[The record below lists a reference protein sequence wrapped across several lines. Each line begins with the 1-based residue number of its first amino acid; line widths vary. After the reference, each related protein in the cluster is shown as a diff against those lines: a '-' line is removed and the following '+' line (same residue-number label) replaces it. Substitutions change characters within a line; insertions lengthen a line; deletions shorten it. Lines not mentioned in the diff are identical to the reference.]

1 MNIAIIGAGNVGKA
15 LAGSSTKAGHS
26 VTISAGKPEHAKEAA
41 AATGSRAAASNR
53 EAVSSAE
60 LIVLAIPQGAV
71 EGVLGELGDALK
83 GKVLVD
89 ATNQL
94 TPDMSGLSNW
104 GISAA
109 ERIQARIPGA
119 RVVKA
124 FNTVF
129 ASRQAQPSVEGTPL
143 DGFVAG
149 DDPKAKT
156 AVLELVE
163 SIGFRPIDAGPLT
176 MARSLEA
183 MALLLVSL
191 QVRHG
196 WSWQN
201 GWKVIGPTK
210 VPAGRPA

>member
-26 VTISAGKPEHAKEAA
+26 VTISAKTPEHAREAA
-41 AATGSRAAASNR
+41 TATGSRAASSNR
-53 EAVSSAE
+53 EAAKAAD
-60 LIVLAIPQGAV
+60 LIVLAVPHGAV
-71 EGVLGELGDALK
+71 DGVLSELGDALK

-104 GISAA
+104 EKSAA
-109 ERIQARIPGA
+109 EQIQARAPGA

-143 DGFVAG
+143 DAFVAG
-149 DDPKAKT
+149 DDQAAKT
-156 AVLELVE
+156 TVLELVE
-163 SIGFRPIDAGPLT
+163 SIGFRPIDAGPLM

-183 MALLLVSL
+183 MAFLLISL

-201 GWKVIGPTK
+201 GWKIVGPTK
-210 VPAGRPA
+210 VPAGRTA